1 MTGDANAADATG
13 PDRKKPNRKVTAEN
27 STPGHIGHKGTKA
40 RKAIKIHVDVED
52 ADVTGRCAAG
62 HNAGEP
68 GSDVTFRARDCDPV
82 TDVTGGRSGVGHDDA
97 QACLEGPAMTAR
109 QALLAAQ
116 GAGVR
121 IALDGCDLVL
131 EAAAEPPADV
141 IALLARHKAAVVAL
155 LRETTPGSPPASPPV
170 SAGLAFDPATLQAEA
185 DQRNA
190 RAAREHST
198 DRFCACGSL
207 AESGYP
213 DKRGGMV
220 WRCWRCFPVL
230 GRA

>member
-1 MTGDANAADATG
+1 
-13 PDRKKPNRKVTAEN
+13 
-27 STPGHIGHKGTKA
+27 
-40 RKAIKIHVDVED
+40 
-52 ADVTGRCAAG
+52 
-62 HNAGEP
+62 
-68 GSDVTFRARDCDPV
+68 
-82 TDVTGGRSGVGHDDA
+82 
-97 QACLEGPAMTAR
+97 MTAR

-155 LRETTPGSPPASPPV
+155 LRETSPGSPPASPPV

-198 DRFCACGSL
+198 DRFCACGRLASL
-207 AESGYP
+207 AWP
-213 DKRGGMV
+213 DGRGREI
-220 WRCWRCFPVL
+220 WRCLECGPVK